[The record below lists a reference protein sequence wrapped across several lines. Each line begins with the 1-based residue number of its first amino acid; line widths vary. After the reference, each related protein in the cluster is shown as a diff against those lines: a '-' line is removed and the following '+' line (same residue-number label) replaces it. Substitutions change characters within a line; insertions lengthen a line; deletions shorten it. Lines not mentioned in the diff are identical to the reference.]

1 MARRIVDLTR
11 PLPQE
16 QWDGALAV
24 REFEREGGGH
34 HVHHRVE
41 MDASVGTHVIAPRR
55 IFRWGASVGDLAP
68 ETFFGEGVV
77 ARFAARDGP
86 GELGST
92 ELELALGRRLQ
103 HGDIVVLARAEGSEQ
118 PLRIGVA
125 AAQWLNLGGA
135 KLVVIDE
142 NVQIGSDEV
151 GGERLVLETFFESDL
166 PVIRDVTNTS
176 ELSNERFALM
186 ALPLPVPEVDSWPVR
201 VVALDPGARPEPQAE
216 PAAPA
221 AIETASAPEA
231 PQERIKPPPE
241 TGAAEQVGAGDQ
253 AAADA
258 PAEPAPATVVPDET
272 TKADSATKKPAAP
285 KTRAAGQT
293 RAKPKSKAT
302 SKARAKSKAKA
313 KPKAK
318 AKSKAK
324 AKPKAKA
331 KAKAR
336 SKPKAKAK
344 PKARSSK
351 SGASGQAPDGE
362 TQTPA

>member
-55 IFRWGASVGDLAP
+55 VFRWGASVGDLAP

-118 PLRIGVA
+118 PLRVGVA

-253 AAADA
+253 AAADT
-258 PAEPAPATVVPDET
+258 PPEPAPAPAAPDET

-285 KTRAAGQT
+285 ETRAAGQA

-313 KPKAK
+313 KT
-318 AKSKAK
+318 K
-324 AKPKAKA
+324 AKPKAKAKA